1 MEELVQI
8 LRPKMVG
15 GGGGA
20 VLSVVELLASH
31 GDWRTQRLARGR
43 PYGGAG

>member
-1 MEELVQI
+1 
-8 LRPKMVG
+8 MVG